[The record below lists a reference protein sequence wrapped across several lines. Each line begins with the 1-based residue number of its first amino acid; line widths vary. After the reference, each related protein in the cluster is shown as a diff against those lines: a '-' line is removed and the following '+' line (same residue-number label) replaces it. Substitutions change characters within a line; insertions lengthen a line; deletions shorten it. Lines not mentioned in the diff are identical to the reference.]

1 MIDRASSGYLV
12 EIGDEMLIFDHG
24 AGAHENFLRTG
35 KRAVDVNTVFFSHL
49 HTDHCLDYP
58 RLVHSR
64 WDQGAGQIPDLKVY
78 APSYMQRMTDLLFGE
93 NGVYH
98 NDLDGR
104 MNSEGSQKVYQ
115 NRGGVLP
122 RKRPAPEVTALYDR
136 QVIESDNWKVT
147 VRKVYHQPDQIEP
160 YGFRIETD
168 EGVLVYSGDTGP
180 CDGITALAKDADL
193 MIHMC
198 YFISGTF
205 TKGKVP
211 TSSGHMECAR
221 IAAEGNVKT
230 LVATHFTPQLDAY
243 GVKERC
249 IAEMSEVYKG
259 RVIWG
264 EDLMEIPLHHAP
276 VPHAG

>member
-1 MIDRASSGYLV
+1 
-12 EIGDEMLIFDHG
+12 
-24 AGAHENFLRTG
+24 
-35 KRAVDVNTVFFSHL
+35 
-49 HTDHCLDYP
+49 
-58 RLVHSR
+58 
-64 WDQGAGQIPDLKVY
+64 
-78 APSYMQRMTDLLFGE
+78 MQRMTNLLFGE

-104 MNSEGSQKVYQ
+104 MNSEGSKKVYQ

-122 RKRPAPEVTALYDR
+122 RKRPAPEVTALYDG
-136 QVIESDNWKVT
+136 QVIESDDWKIT

-160 YGFRIETD
+160 YAFRIETD

-180 CDGITALAKDADL
+180 CEGIAVFARDADL

-205 TKGKVP
+205 AKAKTP

-221 IAAEGNVKT
+221 IAAEGNVRT
-230 LVATHFTPQLDAY
+230 LVATHFTPQLDAH

-249 IAEMSEVYKG
+249 IAQMSEVYKG
-259 RVIWG
+259 RIIWG
-264 EDLMEIPLHHAP
+264 EDLMEIPLHPEP